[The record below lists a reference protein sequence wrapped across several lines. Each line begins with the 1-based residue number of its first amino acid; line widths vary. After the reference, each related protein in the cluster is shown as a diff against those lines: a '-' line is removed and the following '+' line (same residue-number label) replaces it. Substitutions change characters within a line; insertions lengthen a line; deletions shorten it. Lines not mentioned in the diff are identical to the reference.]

1 MAEAVRDHRVAWMTS
16 TGSLAIS
23 DRVTQADA
31 ETMAASKTEAV
42 FVHVVKLA
50 HERRS
55 LADDEAWALVR

>member
-1 MAEAVRDHRVAWMTS
+1 MADPVRDHRVAWMTS

-23 DRVTQADA
+23 DRLTQVDA
-31 ETMAASKTEAV
+31 ETMAAAKTEAV

-55 LADDEAWALVR
+55 MTDEEAWTLVR